1 MRDTAQRVA
10 EVLAEIGRI
19 LLLRLAGGQSVT
31 WCVADHVMDSPPS
44 LRINPYQLC
53 ETPVVLAVSATASRH
68 GVSGRGSDYGHIRQ
82 TSEVMV

>member
-1 MRDTAQRVA
+1 
-10 EVLAEIGRI
+10 

-68 GVSGRGSDYGHIRQ
+68 GVSGRGSQMDKISHTRKR
-82 TSEVMV
+82 

>member
-31 WCVADHVMDSPPS
+31 WCVADHVMDKPSPGS
-44 LRINPYQLC
+44 VDRRNAFI
-53 ETPVVLAVSATASRH
+53 E
-68 GVSGRGSDYGHIRQ
+68 GGR
-82 TSEVMV
+82 

>member
-31 WCVADHVMDSPPS
+31 WCVADHVMDSPPQVLLIDATPS
-44 LRINPYQLC
+44 LR
-53 ETPVVLAVSATASRH
+53 AVGDVPAIGNSGALRDKPAGVSRATALS
-68 GVSGRGSDYGHIRQ
+68 
-82 TSEVMV
+82 